1 MVVTAMLVACAEP
14 PPPRSVDEFI
24 HNPIVLEAVLVRC
37 AQNRAEMR
45 YEAEC
50 VNAREASEQ
59 IAARE
64 EATRREAFEKQSE
77 RKRQALRR
85 AQEAA
90 ATARRR
96 AEEERRRQ
104 EEQDYLAQFDAY
116 AGLMPDR
123 LRARFRMERLG
134 YSAAL
139 SAVEAPARRAGRSF
153 EAGVAEALVANLAGL
168 PERKAAGKISIKS
181 LLATSADASESSG
194 ASIRSAMARPA
205 RLCST
210 AASSASMA
218 SRPGSSS
225 RSKPRSASPRMAA

>member
-104 EEQDYLAQFDAY
+104 EEQDYLAQF
-116 AGLMPDR
+116 GHLPP
-123 LRARFRMERLG
+123 E
-134 YSAAL
+134 
-139 SAVEAPARRAGRSF
+139 VETPA
-153 EAGVAEALVANLAGL
+153 EDVAGVNEPVMVIAEPGETPTGDNDYDEQAQAPNAEAL
-168 PERKAAGKISIKS
+168 P
-181 LLATSADASESSG
+181 ASEPGAARADPASQASG
-194 ASIRSAMARPA
+194 AESEPLGDLDAVREELR
-205 RLCST
+205 R
-210 AASSASMA
+210 
-218 SRPGSSS
+218 RNEGDQ
-225 RSKPRSASPRMAA
+225 